1 MVAVEI
7 GCGALEMTSGCED
20 GRNGTEGAN
29 GWAREFDL

>member
-7 GCGALEMTSGCED
+7 GCGVLGMTSGCGD
-20 GRNGTEGAN
+20 GKRRTEGAN